1 MKFRKIGS
9 IATAAVLA
17 GTMGL
22 MPVTALATTVDST
35 TTVGASN
42 VLNKSWAVASTS
54 QYDANQTFSFTVKYT
69 EAEQV
74 GTWTPKVTYK
84 GTDAVKNT
92 TTSNATVGGTSST
105 WSGSDTSYRT
115 SLTAAQLLSGWDF
128 KAPGVYKFDVS
139 ENNTSNTN
147 VVTDTSHK
155 TVTVVVTMPKDYPTN
170 EIPVI
175 ESVGV
180 ATTGTDG
187 KTSKTTADFNNT
199 AKANSSLTVKKNVSG
214 TAANKDDFFPFKLTV
229 TNATGNYS
237 VTTPDGNSHTLTAGQ
252 DYTFKLKN
260 DQQIVVN
267 NLPQGATYTV
277 SETDQKG
284 YDSTDATVTG
294 ESTDKNITDAK
305 TPTATEVTG
314 TIYETSGDTVAYTNK
329 KGFATNTGITMNT
342 LGYGAAAAVV
352 VVAGGA
358 LIVSRRRHAG
368 EDF

>member
-1 MKFRKIGS
+1 MKFTTKKFGS
-9 IATAAVLA
+9 IAAAAVLA

-22 MPVTALATTVDST
+22 MPVTALATTVNSSAAT
-35 TTVGASN
+35 
-42 VLNKSWAVASTS
+42 LNKSWTVASAS
-54 QYDANQTFSFTVKYT
+54 QYDANQTFGFTIKYT
-69 EAEQV
+69 GAEHV
-74 GTWTPKVTYK
+74 GTWTPEVTYK
-84 GTDAVKNT
+84 GTDAVENT
-92 TTSNATVGGTSST
+92 TTSNATVGGSSST
-105 WSGSDTSYRT
+105 WSGSDTSYST

-128 KAPGVYKFDVS
+128 KTPGVYKFDVS

-155 TVTVVVTMPKDYPTN
+155 TVTVVVTMPENYPTN
-170 EIPVI
+170 DTPVI

-199 AKANSSLTVKKNVSG
+199 AKANNSLTVSKSVSG
-214 TAANKDDFFPFKLTV
+214 TAANTGDSFPFTLTV
-229 TNATGNYS
+229 TNATGSYS
-237 VTTPDGNSHTLTAGQ
+237 VTLPDGKQGTLTAGTP
-252 DYTFKLKN
+252 YNFILTN
-260 DQQIVVN
+260 NQQIVVN

-305 TPTATEVTG
+305 TATATEVTG
-314 TIYETSGDTVAYTNK
+314 TIDETSGDTVAYTNK